1 MEDIETQVRAQQ
13 NYRVILRN
21 STAFPFRVIFMRSVP
36 LNDKIFGRWELCA
49 CTEPNQCRNQRRNS
63 YDFEWIISG
72 VWSRLLHFDLFM
84 YCRSRCCFSSEC
96 AAVLLPLLLL
106 RL

>member
-49 CTEPNQCRNQRRNS
+49 CT
-63 YDFEWIISG
+63 
-72 VWSRLLHFDLFM
+72 SRT
-84 YCRSRCCFSSEC
+84 
-96 AAVLLPLLLL
+96 VP
-106 RL
+106 